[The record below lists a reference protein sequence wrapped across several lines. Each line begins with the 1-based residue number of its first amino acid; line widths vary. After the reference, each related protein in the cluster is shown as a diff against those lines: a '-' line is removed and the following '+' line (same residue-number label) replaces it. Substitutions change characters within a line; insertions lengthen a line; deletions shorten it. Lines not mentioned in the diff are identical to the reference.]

1 MRRAT
6 MQKVEDF
13 FASIERQMQYLG
25 LEHMALRFDEL
36 YRSPDFLKMDV
47 LSIIEELVGAQYEVD
62 ANKQLSRML
71 RYARLTGSPAEI
83 GNCVDSM
90 KREYIP
96 HGVAASL
103 SSLEFIKNGLNV
115 CILGP
120 SSAGKSYF
128 SKALAIQ
135 SCQRGYRTYYCH
147 CFELIEEL
155 TNLKDVNFKKY
166 KARLRHLAR
175 LDLLILDDF
184 LLNSMDSESERK
196 VLFDLLEKR
205 NELGKSTIF
214 CSQRE
219 PKSWIMMLEN
229 NYRYQLR
236 NPHRPQESLN
246 GAPRA

>member
-1 MRRAT
+1 
-6 MQKVEDF
+6 MQKAEEF
-13 FASIERQMQYLG
+13 YALIEQRKQYLG
-25 LEHMALRFDEL
+25 LGHMALKLNEL
-36 YRSPDFLKMDV
+36 YRSPIFLKMDA
-47 LSIIEELVGAQYEVD
+47 LSIIEELVSAQYEVD

-71 RYARLTGSPAEI
+71 RYARLSGSPAEI

-96 HGVAASL
+96 HGIAASL
-103 SSLEFIKNGLNV
+103 SSLDFIKNGLNV

-135 SCQRGYRTYYCH
+135 SCQKGYRTYYCH

-155 TNLKDVNFKKY
+155 DNLKDVNFKKY
-166 KARLRHLAR
+166 KARLHHMAR

-229 NYRYQLR
+229 DEIVANAI
-236 NPHRPQESLN
+236 
-246 GAPRA
+246 GKRASRGFAVLINIKNN

>member
-1 MRRAT
+1 

-36 YRSPDFLKMDV
+36 YRSPDFLKMDA

-120 SSAGKSYF
+120 SSAG
-128 SKALAIQ
+128 
-135 SCQRGYRTYYCH
+135 
-147 CFELIEEL
+147 
-155 TNLKDVNFKKY
+155 
-166 KARLRHLAR
+166 
-175 LDLLILDDF
+175 
-184 LLNSMDSESERK
+184 
-196 VLFDLLEKR
+196 
-205 NELGKSTIF
+205 
-214 CSQRE
+214 
-219 PKSWIMMLEN
+219 
-229 NYRYQLR
+229 
-236 NPHRPQESLN
+236 
-246 GAPRA
+246 